1 MQWPWFSRVCI
12 IEHIQRK
19 ACESFWNI
27 LIFEVTSSVVLM
39 QFLLLNI
46 SAASS
51 TLFCSKKKKEK
62 EKKVTRGHGCV
73 CACACAWIYVRVF
86 LLHVSPDT
94 CTLSGCEEQTEAR
107 ATVTGLR
114 PVGCEMNHRA
124 NTLSHCCTHSTRCV
138 GVCCVACMR
147 ACERQ
152 EHKRRARTL
161 KEREEGEVETRNSYT
176 VVLAALI
183 GPQLIKSV

>member
-1 MQWPWFSRVCI
+1 MQWPWFGRVCI
-12 IEHIQRK
+12 IEDILRK

-46 SAASS
+46 STTFS
-51 TLFCSKKKKEK
+51 TLFCKKKKRRKKKKEL
-62 EKKVTRGHGCV
+62 EVMLCV
-73 CACACAWIYVRVF
+73 CACARIYVRVF

-124 NTLSHCCTHSTRCV
+124 NTLSHCCTHSPRCV
-138 GVCCVACMR
+138 GVCCMSCMC
-147 ACERQ
+147 ACER
-152 EHKRRARTL
+152 KRSMKGWERTL
-161 KEREEGEVETRNSYT
+161 KKREEGEAETRNSYT
-176 VVLAALI
+176 VILAALI
-183 GPQLIKSV
+183 APQLIKSV